1 MVRLRQRSREVL
13 PDWAGDLAGKP
24 GEYYALILQEIWT
37 EITPTGAYWNPTRIV
52 EDTRLPA
59 LETYSPVFRFDIPE
73 NGATIEA
80 RLIFRRA
87 FYDLMQQKGWDVPD
101 IVMES
106 VSLDAP

>member
-1 MVRLRQRSREVL
+1 MVRSCRSGRAIWRVS
-13 PDWAGDLAGKP
+13 PAS
-24 GEYYALILQEIWT
+24 YFALILQEIWT
-37 EITPTGAYWNPTRIV
+37 EITPTGAYWNPTRVV

-59 LETYSPVFRFDIPE
+59 LETYSTVFRFDIPE

-101 IVMES
+101 ILMEYA
-106 VSLDAP
+106 VVQVP